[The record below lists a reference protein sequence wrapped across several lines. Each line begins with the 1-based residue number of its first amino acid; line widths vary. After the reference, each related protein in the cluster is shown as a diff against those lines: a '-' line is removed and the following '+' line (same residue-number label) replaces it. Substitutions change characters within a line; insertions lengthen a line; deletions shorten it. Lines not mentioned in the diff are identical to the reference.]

1 MNGIQS
7 LISGPQAG
15 PQQAPGQAPGQA
27 QPPGQAPM
35 PGMQPQQQGPQQAA
49 QPLTPMLSQLGIPQL
64 QALLMNPSSQVP
76 KFALLTAIDKKIKE
90 QQAMRAVQGMSAQQ
104 QAQQQQGTVADQI
117 LQMAQ
122 QQEQQPVMA
131 AHGGM
136 MRGYSGGGIVAFG
149 NGGPLRFAVGSDE
162 EGVQSGATSYPVLT
176 PEELSV
182 NERIKRFIDSL
193 RMGGRETDER
203 SVNERIK
210 AVLPEL
216 PELPKRPSRAD
227 EREKGARSWQSAAPS
242 EEVDLLG
249 ESLIPQPEEPDIG
262 QAPRTAM
269 LGKSGDPDVDV
280 GQILPLSK
288 RGKTGDPNIDV
299 GPKVGLPAAAQL
311 AGEAA
316 RQKPPARPGIA
327 SLVEEEIKRRE
338 GTRTLPPELV
348 AAQERLAKAAERDV
362 ELRNEETR
370 AARIAAE
377 KARDEAMQRASGM
390 SAEDYFNLA
399 ARLGGA
405 RKGEVVQ
412 RAAQGL
418 GEAQARQRLGREAAN
433 KAFADFEKTE
443 REANAL
449 TRKIEMQ
456 ELQRQAAVEQG
467 KVDRVLAIDKEI
479 AGLRIDLDR
488 TLNDRDVKLRELDIS
503 RAGVDA
509 RLADIASR
517 ERTEGEKLRQMAE
530 STGQIQL
537 ANLLAAANGKVQSAQ
552 KTIEDSVKKKFAGI
566 AQLIAMDPEKAKKS
580 NPEQYRQYV
589 EYVAKLNRTILEPA
603 ILERDRLQEQILGS
617 SASYKPNSPTAP
629 SGQVD
634 PNNPLLK

>member
-7 LISGPQAG
+7 LLPGPQAG
-15 PQQAPGQAPGQA
+15 PQQAPGQA

-35 PGMQPQQQGPQQAA
+35 PGMQPPQQQGPQQAA

-90 QQAMRAVQGMSAQQ
+90 QQAMQAVQGANAQQ

-149 NGGPLRFAVGSDE
+149 NGGPLRFATGSDE
-162 EGVQSGATSYPVLT
+162 QGVQSGATSYPVLT

-269 LGKSGDPDVDV
+269 LGKSGDPDVDI

-288 RGKTGDPNIDV
+288 RGKTGDPNIDA

-316 RQKPPARPGIA
+316 RQKPPAAPGIA
-327 SLVEEEIKRRE
+327 GLSPAALNQLQARKEAEVQAASAQLPEQEALKAAREAQNKAYARESDVFERLMGSLKEQEKDLFSPEALLQMAGSISTKKGELMGSLARGASGYMKSVDEYNKSIAEKRSNLMQLQAARQSAIAERNVALAE
-338 GTRTLPPELV
+338 GDVTRAR
-348 AAQERLAKAAERDV
+348 AAQDKITQINRYYSDLQRSLEKELFDRTMKEREVTAGEERAKADTTTAAAAQTRAGKETEAEQRERLFKTNRPAFDAIYGKPESGGLTQNQRALLYSKAEQEVLDPKSKEALLYKARAEARKAGKPFD
-362 ELRNEETR
+362 EAAYLRNEIYRRFE
-370 AARIAAE
+370 ARLAAAE
-377 KARDEAMQRASGM
+377 KRMPDAGADAGASAMPAGNWGKAQ
-390 SAEDYFNLA
+390 
-399 ARLGGA
+399 
-405 RKGEVVQ
+405 VV
-412 RAAQGL
+412 
-418 GEAQARQRLGREAAN
+418 
-433 KAFADFEKTE
+433 
-443 REANAL
+443 
-449 TRKIEMQ
+449 
-456 ELQRQAAVEQG
+456 
-467 KVDRVLAIDKEI
+467 
-479 AGLRIDLDR
+479 
-488 TLNDRDVKLRELDIS
+488 
-503 RAGVDA
+503 
-509 RLADIASR
+509 
-517 ERTEGEKLRQMAE
+517 
-530 STGQIQL
+530 
-537 ANLLAAANGKVQSAQ
+537 
-552 KTIEDSVKKKFAGI
+552 
-566 AQLIAMDPEKAKKS
+566 
-580 NPEQYRQYV
+580 
-589 EYVAKLNRTILEPA
+589 
-603 ILERDRLQEQILGS
+603 
-617 SASYKPNSPTAP
+617 KP
-629 SGQVD
+629 
-634 PNNPLLK
+634 